1 MIENDLEDRSVEQKY
16 LSFLYPDRDC
26 EEREKN
32 APGVRITNEVA
43 EELGLASLLSLK
55 NSSLTSFFTADP
67 AVIAYRQSVFSDL
80 ARFPSLG
87 KTLCDILPLLFDI
100 QELRRLEADYDPSG
114 ESYLYSITEVELY
127 VSCIAQLYEGLSAIE
142 GKFESAAF
150 RTFADTVTTLA
161 SSEYYETLNRDLT
174 ALSSRIREVK
184 SITVGVNLDGTMR
197 PTDAGVISVN
207 SSPFKSGRVL
217 DKILRLSFKN
227 DAMTTIAPLVPFDK
241 GQNENRRD
249 ALTTA
254 FHGALD
260 DVFRASVRSWRA
272 IVGEYVLENTD
283 FLLRILPEIE
293 FITRASDLCRH
304 LTDRAY
310 PLVNPTA
317 APMGDKAF
325 TARGLYNPDVAMRI
339 TERVVANDL
348 TFDDAGRVYI
358 LTGPNRG
365 GKSVVTCALGIA
377 QAMFQL
383 GLPVPAEEATISPVS
398 AIFTHFPTGAED
410 TLDKGRLGEE
420 CARLREIFDAADA
433 NSLVLLD
440 ESLSSTGSYE
450 ASFIAA
456 EILSAFAVLGARVL
470 FSTHLHELGERVDE
484 INERSLAAGGVA
496 VDTLV
501 AGIEEGRRSFRI
513 HRKKPDGKSYAR
525 DIAERYGLSF
535 DLLKK

>member
-1 MIENDLEDRSVEQKY
+1 MEQKY
-16 LSFLYPDRDC
+16 LSFLYPDR
-26 EEREKN
+26 ESEARERE
-32 APGVRITNEVA
+32 AMAVSIPNEVT

-55 NSSLTSFFTADP
+55 NTSLSSFFTADP
-67 AVIAYRQSVFSDL
+67 AVIAYRQSVFADL
-80 ARFPSLG
+80 ARFPALG

-100 QELRRLEADYDPSG
+100 KELRRLEADYDPTG

-127 VSCIAQLYEGLSAIE
+127 ISCIKDLHEGLSSIGE
-142 GKFESAAF
+142 PFGSEAF
-150 RTFADTVTTLA
+150 RTFADTIATLA
-161 SSEYYETLNRDLT
+161 TSEYYKTLNEDLA

-197 PTDAGVISVN
+197 PTEAGVISVN
-207 SSPFKSGRVL
+207 STPFKSGRVL

-249 ALTTA
+249 ALVTA

-260 DVFRASVRSWRA
+260 DVFRSSVRAWRS

-293 FITRASDLCRH
+293 FITRASDLCRR
-304 LTDRAY
+304 LRERGY
-310 PLVNPTA
+310 PLTEPKA
-317 APMGDKAF
+317 APMSEKAF

-339 TERVVANDL
+339 EDRVVENDL
-348 TFDDAGRVYI
+348 SFDERGRVYI

-420 CARLREIFDAADA
+420 CARLREIFDAADTNA
-433 NSLVLLD
+433 LVLLD

-456 EILSAFAVLGARVL
+456 EILTAFAVLGARVL
-470 FSTHLHELGERVDE
+470 FSTHLHELGERVEE
-484 INERSLAAGGVA
+484 INARSLAEGGVA

-535 DLLKK
+535 DALKK

>member
-1 MIENDLEDRSVEQKY
+1 MEQKY
-16 LSFLYPDRDC
+16 LSFLYPDQASEQRDHD
-26 EEREKN
+26 EG
-32 APGVRITNEVA
+32 AVSIPNEVT

-55 NSSLTSFFTADP
+55 NTSLASFFTADP
-67 AVIAYRQSVFSDL
+67 AVIAYRQAVFADL
-80 ARFPSLG
+80 AKFPALG
-87 KTLCDILPLLFDI
+87 KTLRDILPLLFDI
-100 QELRRLEADYDPSG
+100 RELRRLEADYDPSG

-127 VSCIAQLYEGLSAIE
+127 VSCITQLNEGLSAI
-142 GKFESAAF
+142 GESFGSEAF
-150 RTFADTVTTLA
+150 RRFADTVETLA
-161 SSEYYETLNRDLT
+161 VSDYYKTLNEDLA

-184 SITVGVNLDGTMR
+184 SITVGVNLDQTMR
-197 PTDAGVISVN
+197 PIEAGVISVN
-207 SSPFKSGRVL
+207 STPFKSGRVL

-249 ALTTA
+249 ALRTA

-260 DVFRASVRSWRA
+260 DIFRSSVRAWRS

-293 FITRASDLCRH
+293 FITRASDLCRR
-304 LTDRAY
+304 LTERGY
-310 PLVNPTA
+310 PLTEPKV
-317 APMGDKAF
+317 APMAEKAF
-325 TARGLYNPDVAMRI
+325 SAKGLYNPDVAMRI
-339 TERVVANDL
+339 EERVVENDL
-348 TFDDAGRVYI
+348 TFDDRGRVYI

-365 GKSVVTCALGIA
+365 GKSVITCALGIA

-383 GLPVPAEEATISPVS
+383 GLPVPAEEAVISPVS

-433 NSLVLLD
+433 DALVLLD

-456 EILSAFAVLGARVL
+456 EILTAFAALGARVL
-470 FSTHLHELGERVDE
+470 FSTHLHELGDRVDE
-484 INERSLAAGGVA
+484 INERSRAAGGVA

-513 HRKKPDGKSYAR
+513 YRKKPDGKSYAR

-535 DLLKK
+535 DALKK

>member
-1 MIENDLEDRSVEQKY
+1 MEWEEFAVEQKY
-16 LSFLYPDRDC
+16 LSFLYPDREC
-26 EEREKN
+26 EARERN
-32 APGVRITNEVA
+32 ARQVTITDEVT

-55 NSSLTSFFTADP
+55 NSSLSSFFTADP
-67 AVIAYRQSVFSDL
+67 EVIAYRQSVFADL

-127 VSCIAQLYEGLSAIE
+127 VSCITQLYEGLSAIE
-142 GKFESAAF
+142 ERFESTAF
-150 RTFADTVTTLA
+150 RTFFDTVATLA
-161 SSEYYETLNRDLT
+161 SSEYYETLNKDLA
-174 ALSSRIREVK
+174 ALSSRIREVR
-184 SITVGVNLDGTMR
+184 SITVGVNLDQTMR
-197 PTDAGVISVN
+197 PYEAGVISVN

-227 DAMTTIAPLVPFDK
+227 DAMTTIAPLVPFLK

-260 DVFRASVRSWRA
+260 DVFRSSVRSWRS

-293 FITRASDLCRH
+293 FITRASDLCRR
-304 LTDRAY
+304 LTERGY
-310 PLVNPTA
+310 PLTKPTA
-317 APMGDKAF
+317 APMADKAF
-325 TARGLYNPDVAMRI
+325 SARGLYNPDVAMRI
-339 TERVVANDL
+339 EERVVENDL
-348 TFDDAGRVYI
+348 TFDDRGRVYI

-365 GKSVVTCALGIA
+365 GKSVITCALGIT

-383 GLPVPAEEATISPVS
+383 GLPVPAEAAIISPVS

-420 CARLREIFDAADA
+420 CARLREIFDAADSNA
-433 NSLVLLD
+433 LVLLD

-456 EILSAFAVLGARVL
+456 EILTAFAALGARVL
-470 FSTHLHELGERVDE
+470 FSTHLHELGEHVEE
-484 INERSLAAGGVA
+484 INERSLAVGGVA